1 MSYNRGESS
10 IAFAPK
16 TALHR
21 SNSSSAIRIFYGDP
35 SSHVP
40 ALDRERFGRRSKPCS
55 RSALHFRF
63 LFFFWSSFP
72 SFSAFFFSA
81 VRGVDTI
88 QALTGAPYPHVQ
100 YGKPTK
106 HTYDFAET
114 MLRSRV
120 KELHGAAVGPDIQPR
135 LSVSDILL
143 FFSGNISDHPASQ
156 LYDWR

>member
-1 MSYNRGESS
+1 MSYSRGESS
-10 IAFAPK
+10 IAFVPK

-55 RSALHFRF
+55 RSAATFPF
-63 LFFFWSSFP
+63 FFFPLFFSVYFR
-72 SFSAFFFSA
+72 FFFSA
-81 VRGVDTI
+81 PRGVDTI

-120 KELHGAAVGPDIQPR
+120 KELHGAAVGSDIQPR
-135 LSVSDILL
+135 LSVSDI
-143 FFSGNISDHPASQ
+143 
-156 LYDWR
+156 